1 MDSFIA
7 VGVVFTNAER
17 VVVGTFVVTSMGI
30 EVVLLFEIIVDSRVV
45 VETDSELLNRAGTT

>member
-1 MDSFIA
+1 M
-7 VGVVFTNAER
+7 
-17 VVVGTFVVTSMGI
+17 VGTFVVTSMGI